1 MNTELRPIAL
11 GTAALALAA
20 ACLSPV
26 AHADIRVPLAPGD
39 SSSSD
44 SSSNDDNGVGSSAG
58 KARNNRGAVAR
69 GNTGSDTSAGS
80 TNTAPDG
87 GTSGSNDTAPDA
99 LAADAPKSNDAPP
112 NRASTDISSAATGS
126 NPLLQNPLWW
136 FGTPN
141 PNPPP
146 GVQIIQ
152 TTPLADLPGWA
163 RPAFGWFTENIAE
176 NCVLGIS
183 NTVVGPYGTSTSRL
197 SAGC

>member
-1 MNTELRPIAL
+1 MLNTEPRHIAL
-11 GTAALALAA
+11 GTAALAIAA

-44 SSSNDDNGVGSSAG
+44 SSSSDSSKKDDSGVGSSAG

-80 TNTAPDG
+80 DNSAPG
-87 GTSGSNDTAPDA
+87 APT
-99 LAADAPKSNDAPP
+99 ADAPESGAASDDAPP

-146 GVQIIQ
+146 GVQIMQ